1 MSINKDDYIDF
12 LEGLL
17 KSLVGDYWKDLTF
30 EDAKSLRLSKEGE
43 QLNVLSSLSKIAND
57 SFDGK
62 TRIELNIF
70 GDGTLECQ
78 QIHVSELKKG
88 SWKKMKIRTPI
99 PSSAYRI
106 TKEGMRTML
115 ENLDNCSWFDTE
127 TQEVGAAWSEI
138 SDLKSKIN
146 DVLTILN
153 RQLDVRVS
161 SVILMC
167 VDDDDRVVNKTLYT
181 FIKELID
188 VLIGDD
194 NHIVDGYIDET

>member
-1 MSINKDDYIDF
+1 MNINKDDYIDF

-17 KSLVGDYWKDLTF
+17 KSLVGDYWRDFTF
-30 EDAKSLRLSKEGE
+30 EDAKSFRLSKEGE
-43 QLNVLSSLSKIAND
+43 QLNVLSSLSQIANN
-57 SFDGK
+57 SFNGE

-78 QIHVSELKKG
+78 QIHVSELEKG

-115 ENLDNCSWFDTE
+115 ENLDNCSWFDAE
-127 TQEVGAAWSEI
+127 TQEIGAAWFEI

-153 RQLDVRVS
+153 KQLDVRVANK
-161 SVILMC
+161 IHLYIGN
-167 VDDDDRVVNKTLYT
+167 DGGIINKTLRT
-181 FIKELID
+181 FVEELID
-188 VLIGDD
+188 ILVGDD
-194 NHIVDGYIDET
+194 TNDDECN

>member
-1 MSINKDDYIDF
+1 MNINKDDYIDF

-17 KSLVGDYWKDLTF
+17 KSLVGDHWRDFTF
-30 EDAKSLRLSKEGE
+30 EDAKSFRLSKEGE
-43 QLNVLSSLSKIAND
+43 QLNVLSSLSQIANN
-57 SFDGK
+57 SFNGE

-78 QIHVSELKKG
+78 QIHVSELEKG

-115 ENLDNCSWFDTE
+115 ENLDNCSWFDAE
-127 TQEVGAAWSEI
+127 TQEIGTAWFEI

-153 RQLDVRVS
+153 KQLDVRVANK
-161 SVILMC
+161 IHLYIGN
-167 VDDDDRVVNKTLYT
+167 DGGIINKTLRT
-181 FIKELID
+181 FVEELID
-188 VLIGDD
+188 ILVGDD
-194 NHIVDGYIDET
+194 TNDDECN

>member
-1 MSINKDDYIDF
+1 MNTNKDDYIDF

-17 KSLVGDYWKDLTF
+17 KSLVGDYWKDFTF

-57 SFDGK
+57 SFDGE

-115 ENLDNCSWFDTE
+115 ENLDNCSWFDAE
-127 TQEVGAAWSEI
+127 TQEIGAAWFEI

-153 RQLDVRVS
+153 RQLDGVN
-161 SVILMC
+161 ILYSY
-167 VDDDDRVVNKTLYT
+167 VDGNNNVTNKTSYE
-181 FIKELID
+181 FVKELID

-194 NHIVDGYIDET
+194 TNDDECN

>member
-1 MSINKDDYIDF
+1 MNINKDDYIDF

-17 KSLVGDYWKDLTF
+17 KSLVGDHWRDFTF

-43 QLNVLSSLSKIAND
+43 QLNVLSSLSQIANN
-57 SFDGK
+57 SFNGE

-78 QIHVSELKKG
+78 QIHVSELEKG

-115 ENLDNCSWFDTE
+115 ENLDNCSWFDAE
-127 TQEVGAAWSEI
+127 TQEIGAAWFEI

-153 RQLDVRVS
+153 KQLDVRVANK
-161 SVILMC
+161 IHLYIGN
-167 VDDDDRVVNKTLYT
+167 DGGIINKTLRT
-181 FIKELID
+181 FVEELID
-188 VLIGDD
+188 ILVGDD
-194 NHIVDGYIDET
+194 TNDDECN

>member
-1 MSINKDDYIDF
+1 MNTNKDDYIDF

-17 KSLVGDYWKDLTF
+17 KSLVGDYWKDFTF
-30 EDAKSLRLSKEGE
+30 GDAKSLRLSKEGN
-43 QLNVLSSLSKIAND
+43 QLNVLSSLSQIANN
-57 SFDGK
+57 SFNGE

-115 ENLDNCSWFDTE
+115 ENLDNCSWFDVE
-127 TQEVGAAWSEI
+127 TQEIGAAWFEI

-146 DVLTILN
+146 DALTILN
-153 RQLDVRVS
+153 RQLD
-161 SVILMC
+161 
-167 VDDDDRVVNKTLYT
+167 DRVANNIYSTIDGVGWVRNKTLYV
-181 FIKELID
+181 FVKELID
-188 VLIGDD
+188 ILVGDD
-194 NHIVDGYIDET
+194 GDGDEKIL

>member
-1 MSINKDDYIDF
+1 MNINKDDYIDF

-17 KSLVGDYWKDLTF
+17 KSLVGDYWKDFTF

-115 ENLDNCSWFDTE
+115 ENLDNCVWFDAE
-127 TQEVGAAWSEI
+127 TQEIGAAWFEI

-146 DVLTILN
+146 DALTILN
-153 RQLDVRVS
+153 RQLGGVN
-161 SVILMC
+161 ILYTY
-167 VDDDDRVVNKTLYT
+167 VDGNNNVTNKTSYE
-181 FIKELID
+181 FVKELID

-194 NHIVDGYIDET
+194 TNGDECN

>member
-1 MSINKDDYIDF
+1 MNTNKDDYIDF

-17 KSLVGDYWKDLTF
+17 KSLVGDYWKDFTF

-115 ENLDNCSWFDTE
+115 ENLDNCVWFDAE
-127 TQEVGAAWSEI
+127 TQEIGAAWFEI

-153 RQLDVRVS
+153 RQLDGVN
-161 SVILMC
+161 ILYSY
-167 VDDDDRVVNKTLYT
+167 VDGNNNVTNKTSYE
-181 FIKELID
+181 FVKELID

-194 NHIVDGYIDET
+194 TNGDECN

>member
-1 MSINKDDYIDF
+1 MNINKDDYIDF

-17 KSLVGDYWKDLTF
+17 KSLVGDYWKDFTF

-57 SFDGK
+57 SFDGE

-115 ENLDNCSWFDTE
+115 ENLDNCSWFDAE
-127 TQEVGAAWSEI
+127 TQEIGAAWFEI

-153 RQLDVRVS
+153 RQLDGVN
-161 SVILMC
+161 ILYSY
-167 VDDDDRVVNKTLYT
+167 VDGNNNVTNKTSYE
-181 FIKELID
+181 FVKELID

-194 NHIVDGYIDET
+194 TNDDECN

>member
-1 MSINKDDYIDF
+1 MNINKDDYIDF

-30 EDAKSLRLSKEGE
+30 EDAKSFRLSKEGE
-43 QLNVLSSLSKIAND
+43 QLNVLSSLSQIANN
-57 SFDGK
+57 SFNGE

-78 QIHVSELKKG
+78 QIHVSELEKG

-115 ENLDNCSWFDTE
+115 ENLDNCSWFDAE
-127 TQEVGAAWSEI
+127 TQEIGAAWFEI

-153 RQLDVRVS
+153 RQLDVRVANK
-161 SVILMC
+161 IHLYIGN
-167 VDDDDRVVNKTLYT
+167 DGGIINKTLRT
-181 FIKELID
+181 FVEELID
-188 VLIGDD
+188 ILVGDD
-194 NHIVDGYIDET
+194 TNDDECN

>member
-1 MSINKDDYIDF
+1 MNTNKDDYIDF

-17 KSLVGDYWKDLTF
+17 KSLVGDYWKDFTF

-43 QLNVLSSLSKIAND
+43 QLNILSSLSQIANN

-115 ENLDNCSWFDTE
+115 ENLDNCVWFDVE
-127 TQEVGAAWSEI
+127 TQEIGAAWAEI
-138 SDLKSKIN
+138 YDLKSKIN
-146 DVLTILN
+146 NVLTILN
-153 RQLDVRVS
+153 RQLDVRVANK
-161 SVILMC
+161 IHLHIGN
-167 VDDDDRVVNKTLYT
+167 DGGIINKTLCT
-181 FIKELID
+181 FVKELID
-188 VLIGDD
+188 ILVGDD
-194 NHIVDGYIDET
+194 GDGDEKKL

>member
-1 MSINKDDYIDF
+1 MNINKDDYIDF

-17 KSLVGDYWKDLTF
+17 KSLVGDYWKDFTF

-57 SFDGK
+57 SFDGE

-115 ENLDNCSWFDTE
+115 ENLDNCVWFDAE
-127 TQEVGAAWSEI
+127 TQEIGAAWFEI

-153 RQLDVRVS
+153 RQLDGVN
-161 SVILMC
+161 ILYSY
-167 VDDDDRVVNKTLYT
+167 VDGNNNVTNKTSYE
-181 FIKELID
+181 FVKELID

-194 NHIVDGYIDET
+194 TNDDECN

>member
-1 MSINKDDYIDF
+1 MNTNKDDYIDF

-17 KSLVGDYWKDLTF
+17 KSLVGDCWKDFTF

-43 QLNVLSSLSKIAND
+43 QLNVLSGLSKIAND

-78 QIHVSELKKG
+78 QIHVSELKEG

-99 PSSAYRI
+99 PSPAYRI

-115 ENLDNCSWFDTE
+115 ENLDNCSWFDAE
-127 TQEVGAAWSEI
+127 TQEIGAAWAEI
-138 SDLKSKIN
+138 YDLKSKIN
-146 DVLTILN
+146 SALTILN
-153 RQLDVRVS
+153 RQLD
-161 SVILMC
+161 
-167 VDDDDRVVNKTLYT
+167 DRVANNIYTIIDGVGWVRDKTLYT
-181 FIKELID
+181 FVKELID
-188 VLIGDD
+188 ILVGDD
-194 NHIVDGYIDET
+194 GDGDEKIL

>member
-1 MSINKDDYIDF
+1 MNTNKDDYIDF

-17 KSLVGDYWKDLTF
+17 KSLVGDYWKDFTF

-43 QLNVLSSLSKIAND
+43 QLNILSSLSQIANN

-115 ENLDNCSWFDTE
+115 ENLDNCVWFDAE
-127 TQEVGAAWSEI
+127 TQEIGAAWFEI

-153 RQLDVRVS
+153 RQLDGVN
-161 SVILMC
+161 ILYSY
-167 VDDDDRVVNKTLYT
+167 VDGNNNVTNKTSYE
-181 FIKELID
+181 FVKELID

-194 NHIVDGYIDET
+194 TNDDECN

>member
-1 MSINKDDYIDF
+1 MNTNKDDYIDF

-17 KSLVGDYWKDLTF
+17 KSLVGDYWKDFTF

-115 ENLDNCSWFDTE
+115 ENLDNCVWFDAE
-127 TQEVGAAWSEI
+127 TQEIGAAWFEI

-153 RQLDVRVS
+153 RQLDGVN
-161 SVILMC
+161 ILYSY
-167 VDDDDRVVNKTLYT
+167 VDGNNNVTNKTSYE
-181 FIKELID
+181 FVKELID

-194 NHIVDGYIDET
+194 TNDDECN

>member
-1 MSINKDDYIDF
+1 MNINKDDYIDF

-17 KSLVGDYWKDLTF
+17 KSLVGDYWKDFTF

-88 SWKKMKIRTPI
+88 NWKKMKIRTPI

-106 TKEGMRTML
+106 TKEGMRIML
-115 ENLDNCSWFDTE
+115 ENLDDCSWFDAE
-127 TQEVGAAWSEI
+127 TQEIGAAWAEI
-138 SDLKSKIN
+138 YDLKSKIN
-146 DVLTILN
+146 NALTILN
-153 RQLDVRVS
+153 RQLDGVNTLYS
-161 SVILMC
+161 Y
-167 VDDDDRVVNKTLYT
+167 VDGDNNITNKTSYG
-181 FIKELID
+181 FVKELID
-188 VLIGDD
+188 VLIGNDTNDD
-194 NHIVDGYIDET
+194 ECN

>member
-1 MSINKDDYIDF
+1 MNINKDDYIDF

-17 KSLVGDYWKDLTF
+17 KSLVGDYWRDFTF

-115 ENLDNCSWFDTE
+115 ENLDNCVWFDAE
-127 TQEVGAAWSEI
+127 TQEIGAAWFEI

-146 DVLTILN
+146 DALTILN
-153 RQLDVRVS
+153 RQLGGVN
-161 SVILMC
+161 ILYTY
-167 VDDDDRVVNKTLYT
+167 VDGNNNVTNKTSYE
-181 FIKELID
+181 FVKELID

-194 NHIVDGYIDET
+194 TNGDECN

>member
-1 MSINKDDYIDF
+1 
-12 LEGLL
+12 
-17 KSLVGDYWKDLTF
+17 
-30 EDAKSLRLSKEGE
+30 
-43 QLNVLSSLSKIAND
+43 
-57 SFDGK
+57 
-62 TRIELNIF
+62 LNIF
-70 GDGTLECQ
+70 GDGPLECQ

-115 ENLDNCSWFDTE
+115 ENLDNCVWFDAE
-127 TQEVGAAWSEI
+127 TQEIGAAWFEI

-153 RQLDVRVS
+153 RQLDGVN
-161 SVILMC
+161 ILYSY
-167 VDDDDRVVNKTLYT
+167 VDGNNNVTNKTSYE
-181 FIKELID
+181 FVKELID

-194 NHIVDGYIDET
+194 TNDDECN